1 MVKKK
6 GKSKRTTLQD
16 KYKIQKRT
24 LETHRKRKK
33 QTKQDA
39 AKGVVRHDKSK
50 KDPGIPNSWP
60 FKQDLLKEIQRQRE
74 RQQQVQSETKE
85 KRKSDLRALRNH
97 QEQGGT
103 ARTVQELME
112 QANQDKADFEAKE
125 GRGQMEREKSDGTVA
140 AGQQS
145 RRAVRICLISLKSF
159 ACELPSYKHSSSCN
173 LSVFK
178 RTKEG
183 R

>member
-33 QTKQDA
+33 QSKKDA
-39 AKGVVRHDKSK
+39 ANGVVRHDKSK

-74 RQQQVQSETKE
+74 RQQQIQSEVKDR
-85 KRKSDLRALRNH
+85 RKSELRALRDH

-112 QANQDKADFEAKE
+112 QANRDKANFEAKE
-125 GRGQMEREKSDGTVA
+125 GRGHVEREKSDGTVA

-145 RRAVRICLISLKSF
+145 RRAVRILISSTCLVCVLSRLT
-159 ACELPSYKHSSSCN
+159 LPPF
-173 LSVFK
+173 L
-178 RTKEG
+178 
-183 R
+183 

>member
-24 LETHRKRKK
+24 LETHRKRRKQSKK
-33 QTKQDA
+33 DA
-39 AKGVVRHDKSK
+39 ASGVVRHDKLK

-74 RQQQVQSETKE
+74 RQQQIQAETKE
-85 KRKSDLRALRNH
+85 RRKSDLRALREH
-97 QEQGGT
+97 QEKGGT

-112 QANQDKADFEAKE
+112 QANQDKAKFEAKE
-125 GRGQMEREKSDGTVA
+125 GHVTMEKEKSDGTVA

-145 RRAVRICLISLKSF
+145 RRAVSSFLIQIFKIDLFSKTSLFALKVSKRIEK
-159 ACELPSYKHSSSCN
+159 
-173 LSVFK
+173 
-178 RTKEG
+178 G
-183 R
+183 RRYR